1 MPQTTPPRDGWLLP
15 VLAGLL
21 PAVELAAL
29 REIAGESIWDAAIRG
44 GFIGVE
50 QLVVAAAAHLRVPVA
65 DLDAADPRAAALL
78 PERWARRFGVLPLRA
93 GDGVLDVAGSTPH
106 DPECER
112 ALSFATGRRVRLFMA
127 APDRIAERM
136 ASVYGAR
143 HVSAHGE
150 GGSGAAGPLL
160 GAAEAAASRGEI
172 VRLADELLAGA
183 IAARASDL
191 HLEQEEGAIVVRLR
205 VDGVLREARVL
216 PRSVG
221 LPLVSRIKV
230 MSGLDISDRLRP
242 QDGRARFD
250 AAGASVDLRVSTLP
264 AAYGEKVVVRIL
276 DGRAGARS
284 LEEIGFA
291 PDTLADIHRLLAA
304 REGLVL
310 VTGPT
315 GSGKTTT
322 LYAALRR
329 LMTGRVNIVTVEDPV
344 EYRLPGTVQVQ
355 VNERAGLGFA
365 AALRSI
371 LRQDPDVILVG
382 EIRDPET
389 AAIAIQASLTGH
401 LVLATLHTL
410 DAATAVPRLADMGV
424 EGYRLAAAL
433 RGVVAQ
439 RLVRR
444 RCRECGGAPGSIEEC
459 ASCGG
464 SGFRGRIAIA
474 EVLTTGERVSRVVAR
489 GAGARELADA
499 AAAEGFRGMWEA
511 GLGRVRAGETTEGE
525 LARVLT
531 PPAAGNGAGERAAAP
546 LPPAIGPA

>member
-1 MPQTTPPRDGWLLP
+1 MPQTIPPRDGWLLP
-15 VLAGLL
+15 VLATLL
-21 PAVELAAL
+21 DEGALDAL
-29 REIAGESIWDAAIRG
+29 RGEASGALWDAAVRG
-44 GFIGVE
+44 GYTSDD
-50 QLVVAAAAHLRVPVA
+50 QLVAATAAHFRVPVA
-65 DLDAADPRAAALL
+65 DLEAADPRAAALV

-93 GDGVLDVAGSTPH
+93 DAAVLDVAGSAPH

-112 ALSFATGRRVRLFMA
+112 ALAFATGRRVRLFMA
-127 APDRIAERM
+127 APARIAERLT
-136 ASVYGAR
+136 STYGA
-143 HVSAHGE
+143 AD
-150 GGSGAAGPLL
+150 GARDGPAGDAGRGAGPFL
-160 GAAEAAASRGEI
+160 GAADAAASRGEI
-172 VRLADELLAGA
+172 VHLADDLLARA

-205 VDGVLREARVL
+205 VDGVLREERVL
-216 PRSVG
+216 PRAVG

-242 QDGRARFD
+242 QDGRARVEAGG
-250 AAGASVDLRVSTLP
+250 AAVDLRVSTLP
-264 AAYGEKVVVRIL
+264 AAYGEKVVVRVL
-276 DGRAGARS
+276 DGRAAART

-291 PDTLADIHRLLAA
+291 PDELRAIHRLLAA

-344 EYRLPGTVQVQ
+344 EYRLAGTVQVQ

-371 LRQDPDVILVG
+371 LRQDPDIILVG

-389 AAIAIQASLTGH
+389 AAIAIQAALTGH

-410 DAATAVPRLADMGV
+410 DAPTAVSRLADMGV

-433 RGVVAQ
+433 RGILAQ

-444 RCRECGGAPGSIEEC
+444 ICRDCGGTSLDAPGATLMPGAAAVAKAATAAATACEACEAC
-459 ASCGG
+459 AG
-464 SGFRGRIAIA
+464 SGYRGRQGLY
-474 EVLTTGERVSRVVAR
+474 EVMA
-489 GAGARELADA
+489 
-499 AAAEGFRGMWEA
+499 
-511 GLGRVRAGETTEGE
+511 
-525 LARVLT
+525 
-531 PPAAGNGAGERAAAP
+531 
-546 LPPAIGPA
+546 

>member
-1 MPQTTPPRDGWLLP
+1 MPHSTPPHDSWLLP
-15 VLAGLL
+15 VLAGFL
-21 PAVELAAL
+21 AERELAAL
-29 REIAGESIWDAAIRG
+29 RDAAQESLWEAAVRG
-44 GFIGVE
+44 GYASDD
-50 QLVVAAAAHLRVPVA
+50 QLVTAAAAHLRVPVA
-65 DLDAADPRAAALL
+65 DLDDADPRAAQLL
-78 PERWARRFGVLPLRA
+78 PERWARRLGVLPLRA
-93 GDGVLDVAGSTPH
+93 DAAVLDVAGSTPH

-112 ALSFATGRRVRLFMA
+112 TLAFATGRRVRLFMA
-127 APDRIAERM
+127 APARIAERL
-136 ASVYGAR
+136 ASIYGGADTNR
-143 HVSAHGE
+143 AGA
-150 GGSGAAGPLL
+150 GDGAARALGPLL
-160 GAAEAAASRGEI
+160 GAADAASSRGDI

-191 HLEQEEGAIVVRLR
+191 HLEQEEGAVVVRLR
-205 VDGVLREARVL
+205 VDGVLRELRVL
-216 PRSVG
+216 PRAVG

-242 QDGRARFD
+242 QDGRARFEAD
-250 AAGASVDLRVSTLP
+250 GATVDLRVSTLP
-264 AAYGEKVVVRIL
+264 AAYGEKVVVRVL

-284 LEEIGFA
+284 LEDIGFS
-291 PDTLADIHRLLAA
+291 PDELETIHRLLAA
-304 REGLVL
+304 REGIVL

-344 EYRLPGTVQVQ
+344 EFRLPGTVQVQ
-355 VNERAGLGFA
+355 VSEKAGLGFA

-389 AAIAIQASLTGH
+389 AAIAIQAALTGH

-410 DAATAVPRLADMGV
+410 DAPTAVARLADMGV

-433 RGVVAQ
+433 RGILAQ

-444 RCRECGGAPGSIEEC
+444 LCRDCSGAGAGGADC
-459 ASCGG
+459 QACGG
-464 SGFRGRIAIA
+464 SGFRGRIAVS
-474 EVLTTGERVSRVVAR
+474 EVLVAGERVTRLVAR
-489 GAGARELADA
+489 GAGARELAEA
-499 AAAEGFRGMWEA
+499 AALEGYRPMWEA
-511 GLGRVRAGETTEGE
+511 GMARVRGGETTESE

-531 PPAAGNGAGERAAAP
+531 PPSTA
-546 LPPAIGPA
+546 LPPAAEAP

>member
-1 MPQTTPPRDGWLLP
+1 MPNTSLRDRWLLP
-15 VLAGLL
+15 ILETLLGDDALAELSGAAGPSLWEA
-21 PAVELAAL
+21 AV
-29 REIAGESIWDAAIRG
+29 RG
-44 GFIGVE
+44 GHLRDEEI
-50 QLVVAAAAHLRVPVA
+50 VAAAAARYRVPVA

-78 PERWARRFGVLPLRA
+78 PERWARRLGVLPLHA
-93 GDGVLDVAGSTPH
+93 DADVLDVAGAAPH
-106 DPECER
+106 DAECER
-112 ALSFATGRRVRLFMA
+112 ALAFATGRRVRLFLA
-127 APDRIAERM
+127 APSRIAERL
-136 ASVYGAR
+136 AVVYGGT
-143 HVSAHGE
+143 SG
-150 GGSGAAGPLL
+150 GAAGAASRPVGALL
-160 GAAEAAASRGEI
+160 GGDEAAASRGEI
-172 VRLADELLAGA
+172 VRLADDLLAGA

-191 HLEQEEGAIVVRLR
+191 HLEQEEGAIVARLR

-216 PRSVG
+216 PRAVG

-242 QDGRARFD
+242 QDGRAHFESGGV
-250 AAGASVDLRVSTLP
+250 AVDLRVSTLP

-276 DGRAGARS
+276 DGRAGART
-284 LEEIGFA
+284 LDEIGFA
-291 PDTLADIHRLLAA
+291 PAELAAIHRLLAA

-329 LMTGRVNIVTVEDPV
+329 LMTGKVNIVTVEDPV
-344 EYRLPGTVQVQ
+344 EYRLAGTVQVQ

-365 AALRSI
+365 AVLRSI

-389 AAIAIQASLTGH
+389 AAIAIQAALTGH

-410 DAATAVPRLADMGV
+410 DAPTAVPRLADMGV

-433 RGVVAQ
+433 RGVLAQ

-444 RCRECGGAPGSIEEC
+444 LCRACGGAAVPEGEC
-459 ASCGG
+459 GTCAG
-464 SGFRGRIAIA
+464 SGYRGRIAIA
-474 EVLTTGERVSRVVAR
+474 EVLVAAERVTRLVAR
-489 GAGARELADA
+489 GAGAGELADA
-499 AAAEGFRGMWEA
+499 AVLEGFRPMWET
-511 GLGRVRAGETTEGE
+511 GMVRVRGGETTESE

-531 PPAAGNGAGERAAAP
+531 PPASP
-546 LPPAIGPA
+546 LPPAGGAP